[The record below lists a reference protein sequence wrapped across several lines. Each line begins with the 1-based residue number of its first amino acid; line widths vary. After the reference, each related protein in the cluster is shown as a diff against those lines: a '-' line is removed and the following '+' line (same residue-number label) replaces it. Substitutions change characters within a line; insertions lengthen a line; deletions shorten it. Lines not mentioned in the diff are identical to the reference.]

1 MKNQSY
7 VLPNTLAV
15 TTLIIFVLCRL
26 LVGLFPDIFFT
37 IAESWFHGIA
47 LSKLDTWNLTV
58 SSFILGIVSST
69 ITAWVLGYI
78 FTQVYN
84 YFTKRK

>member
-15 TTLIIFVLCRL
+15 TTLIVYVLCLL
-26 LVGLFPDIFFT
+26 LVGLFPDISFT
-37 IAESWFHGIA
+37 IAQSWLHGIA
-47 LSKLDTWNLTV
+47 LSKLDTWSLTM

-69 ITAWVLGYI
+69 ITAWVIGFI
-78 FTQVYN
+78 FVQVHN